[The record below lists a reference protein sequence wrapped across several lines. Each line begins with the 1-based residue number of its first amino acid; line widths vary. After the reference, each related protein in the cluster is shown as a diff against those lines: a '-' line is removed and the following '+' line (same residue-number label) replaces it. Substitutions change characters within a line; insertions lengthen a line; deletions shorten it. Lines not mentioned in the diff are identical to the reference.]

1 MLYYR
6 HKLEVSLLEQKH
18 AEELRLMQ
26 LQLTKASRQIQELE
40 TRLAAHEKRSSKIAE
55 RLHGVM
61 ENQWREALNIISSPN
76 EVCTTFHVH

>member
-1 MLYYR
+1 
-6 HKLEVSLLEQKH
+6 
-18 AEELRLMQ
+18 MQ

-40 TRLAAHEKRSSKIAE
+40 TRLAAHEKRSSTIAE

-76 EVCTTFHVH
+76 ENVCITILNLNYYYYYLIYDLFIF

>member
-1 MLYYR
+1 
-6 HKLEVSLLEQKH
+6 
-18 AEELRLMQ
+18 MQ

-40 TRLAAHEKRSSKIAE
+40 TRLSAHEKRSSTIAE

-76 EVCTTFHVH
+76 ENVCFLSI